1 MEEQVQPEVFQP
13 VNPSKVPEQ
22 VNPRAEES
30 RTSSSHGTNPQ
41 SDSGSSNASRH
52 EEDKAKTEDEDSF
65 QEGSYDCVVS

>member
-1 MEEQVQPEVFQP
+1 MEEQVQPEAFQP

-52 EEDKAKTEDEDSF
+52 EEVKAKTEDEDSF